1 MAVATAAWAQKM
13 NLCSVF
19 PSPLPCTICHGSLS
33 YCHLTRVLILH
44 SGDVLVV
51 ILLSLTNLSQ
61 TFPPMCLQG
70 CSVHWSEWS
79 LTDTGSRFS
88 PWCWAANSG
97 LDHARMVT
105 AAAGSR
111 TVREEMQ
118 LPHPGYSLQQML
130 VSVSYQSWAWR
141 CVCWELCCILS
152 MMHIPPLPSLWTTGL
167 KGSTLG
173 RIRVCGVSGAISCNL
188 VIQSN
193 TIWNFC

>member
-33 YCHLTRVLILH
+33 YCHLTWVLILH

-61 TFPPMCLQG
+61 TFPPICLQG

-79 LTDTGSRFS
+79 LTDTGSRSS

-111 TVREEMQ
+111 AVRERCRESAERCSCHIQ
-118 LPHPGYSLQQML
+118 GIVYSRCWLAL
-130 VSVSYQSWAWR
+130 TTSHEHGDVFVGSCAVSWVWCTYHHCQ
-141 CVCWELCCILS
+141 VCE
-152 MMHIPPLPSLWTTGL
+152 PLD
-167 KGSTLG
+167 
-173 RIRVCGVSGAISCNL
+173 
-188 VIQSN
+188 
-193 TIWNFC
+193 